1 MIFIPAPTVGHFVSA
16 VEFAKLLV
24 SRDDRISI
32 SILVM
37 HLSFDSTFV
46 AFTHHLKKDARER
59 IAFVDIPA
67 LDDTIMTELMAKP
80 KFYFFTWFIESQKAQ
95 VRDVVATIMNHS
107 ESSKL
112 VGFVIDMMCETMI
125 DVANEYNV
133 SAYIL
138 STSSTAFL
146 GLMFYDLSLEDKEKQ
161 EIHEY
166 KDSYVELSVPC
177 FLNPVPSKVLPSLLT
192 SKDSSSVFR
201 TIAQRSRETKGI
213 IINTVLELEPYAIKS
228 IVVDENTPP
237 LYHVGPIIKLKA
249 GEAASKDQK
258 SEEAIT
264 SWLDS
269 QPPASVVFL
278 CFGSWGSFDFE
289 QITEIACALELSGQL
304 FLWSLRRPTQE
315 KESIDLQK
323 DYENYNEVLPEGF
336 LERTAGRGKVI
347 GWAPQMTILSH
358 PAVGGF
364 VSHCGWNSTLE
375 SIWCGVP
382 IAAWPMYAEQQLNAF
397 ELVRELGLAV
407 EIKMDYVKGT
417 DCLVKAD
424 EIERGIWC
432 LMQKESETRKK
443 AKEMKGIC
451 RKATAKGGSSYTS
464 VGQFMEDLM
473 DSGALN

>member
-1 MIFIPAPTVGHFVSA
+1 MIFIPAPAVGHLVSA
-16 VEFAKLLV
+16 IEFAKLLV
-24 SRDDRISI
+24 RRDDRISV
-32 SILVM
+32 SILIM
-37 HLSFDSTFV
+37 SLSFDSTFV
-46 AFTHHLKKDARER
+46 AFTHNLKKGAPER

-95 VRDVVATIMNHS
+95 VRDVVSTIMNRA

-112 VGFVIDMMCETMI
+112 VGFVIDMMCESMI

-133 SAYIL
+133 PAYVL
-138 STSSTAFL
+138 STSSAAFL
-146 GLMFYDLSLEDKEKQ
+146 GLMFYDPSLQDNENQ

-166 KDSYVELSVPC
+166 KDSDVELSVPC
-177 FLNPVPSKVLPSLLT
+177 FINPVPSKVLPSLFI
-192 SKDSSSVFR
+192 SKDSSAVFR
-201 TIAQRSRETKGI
+201 TIAQRSREAKGI
-213 IINTVLELEPYAIKS
+213 IINTVFELEAYAIKS
-228 IVVDENTPP
+228 IVEDENTPP
-237 LYHVGPIIKLKA
+237 VYHVGPIVKLMD
-249 GEAASKDQK
+249 GEATSKNQK
-258 SEEAIT
+258 SDEAVT

-269 QPPASVVFL
+269 QPPASVLFL
-278 CFGSWGSFDFE
+278 CFGSWGSFDLE
-289 QITEIACALELSGQL
+289 QVTEIACALELSGQL
-304 FLWSLRRPTQE
+304 FLWSLRRPTE
-315 KESIDLQK
+315 KKESTDLPK

-336 LERTAGRGKVI
+336 LDRTAGRGKVI

-375 SIWCGVP
+375 SIWYGVP

-397 ELVRELGLAV
+397 ELVKELGLAV

-417 DCLVKAD
+417 DCLVKAE
-424 EIERGIWC
+424 EIEKGIRC
-432 LMQKESETRKK
+432 LMQEESEIRKK

-464 VGQFMEDLM
+464 VGQFIEDLM
-473 DSGALN
+473 DSKTLN